1 MKIKYF
7 LRGLGTGILFTVLVL
22 FPVYSYK
29 MSDSKIIEKARE
41 LGMEYSSAIE
51 EESESSRS
59 ETESDAKE
67 SQDTEAEDNQKDTSS
82 EKITDSETSAET
94 TVSQETVKVS
104 ITSGMNSEKVSQM
117 LQMAGIIENAE
128 EFNSYLITNN
138 LGRYL
143 RTGEFQVHSGM
154 SYEEIAEVL
163 LKTQ

>member
-7 LRGLGTGILFTVLVL
+7 LRGLGTGIIFTVLVL

-29 MSDSKIIEKARE
+29 MSDSKIIEKAKE
-41 LGMEYSSAIE
+41 LGMEYSSDVE
-51 EESESSRS
+51 KESAKNVS
-59 ETESDAKE
+59 ETESDTRE
-67 SQDTEAEDNQKDTSS
+67 VQNTGDEDTKRDTSQ
-82 EKITDSETSAET
+82 ETET
-94 TVSQETVKVS
+94 TFPINTETTISQETVKVS

-117 LQMAGIIENAE
+117 LQMAGIIDNAE
-128 EFNSYLITNN
+128 EFNTYLITNN

-143 RTGEFQVHSGM
+143 RTGEFEVHSGM